1 MLKLCI
7 FGDIHYI
14 AQKPNWSVNRKL
26 VEYADE
32 LTIKLVDKI
41 NNEINPDIV
50 INLGDMIQAS
60 QNKEDDKKNIIHILS
75 LLNKIKKPYYS
86 MIGNHELKSVSS
98 NNEILEL
105 LNYKEATYSL
115 DVDEYHLLF
124 IGTDINDED
133 KLYRTQYISEKDL
146 KWIQKDLEANKGKK
160 IILFS
165 HFGIAEDINIKE
177 NFWCYSEDGENL
189 MLRNRERLKDL
200 IKDKSIIAVFCGHQ
214 HWTKKI
220 VENGITYYM
229 LGSITENIN
238 MDGIPDGVYFE
249 VEIED
254 ENVNVIEK
262 HLTINE

>member
-14 AQKPNWSVNRKL
+14 DQKPNWSINRKL

-86 MIGNHELKSVSS
+86 MIGNHELKSFSS

-146 KWIQKDLEANKGKK
+146 EENKGKK

-189 MLRNRERLKDL
+189 MLRNREQLKDL